1 MSPNAQS
8 MFSDLSGWQRL
19 LDRHQDLFCEIIPGS
34 SIGIVPKST
43 TGLMPGKRAAALR
56 ASGFESP
63 DGAVLAWEAREHGM
77 HAAYRRCRGL
87 DEAGVDLLLV
97 ADDEAL
103 EQIRD
108 HLESEPLAG
117 MKKLIRRGNI
127 LFYVMRTKHELQ
139 DAGYEDF
146 LESLGLAYLGACR

>member
-8 MFSDLSGWQRL
+8 MYSDLSGWQRL
-19 LDRHQDLFCEIIPGS
+19 LDRHQDLFSEMIPGS
-34 SIGIVPKST
+34 SIGIVPKSIA
-43 TGLMPGKRAAALR
+43 GIMPGKRAAALR
-56 ASGFESP
+56 ASAFDFT
-63 DGAVLAWEAREHGM
+63 DGAVLAWEARANGM
-77 HAAYRRCRGL
+77 HATYRRCRGP

-108 HLESEPLAG
+108 HLEAEPLAV

-127 LFYVMRTKHELQ
+127 LLYVLRTQHELQ